1 MWANIF
7 PNVKLYGAF
16 LAEIT
21 FNQFARPDAA
31 IICSCTGATV
41 FSAHF
46 PRISTRANPTFSISA
61 HTMQLSH
68 MLTPQLMMSNLR
80 NWVKLGHFATSGR
93 LLPTVIS
100 FYYLGHNTEIR
111 TRVRLIKYFR
121 NLNEISGRQLKYITW
136 QFLYISLCFF
146 SAIAISG
153 LLFRLPFDGTKF
165 FHFFRLRNS
174 LGLLIRKSSTSLCL
188 WFNPLTSEL
197 KSGFSTSVRR
207 NFSSSYFSPLKSKRN
222 WVISS
227 WKRKLWLVDSAPFL
241 FPPVEEIFS

>member
-1 MWANIF
+1 
-7 PNVKLYGAF
+7 VKLYGAF

-121 NLNEISGRQLKYITW
+121 NLNEISARPLKYIYLKNIYLCAF
-136 QFLYISLCFF
+136 FLSSPFLAYF
-146 SAIAISG
+146 SV
-153 LLFRLPFDGTKF
+153 
-165 FHFFRLRNS
+165 
-174 LGLLIRKSSTSLCL
+174 C
-188 WFNPLTSEL
+188 PLMAPS
-197 KSGFSTSVRR
+197 FST
-207 NFSSSYFSPLKSKRN
+207 FSGS
-222 WVISS
+222 
-227 WKRKLWLVDSAPFL
+227 
-241 FPPVEEIFS
+241 EIH